1 MSILIWLLT
10 AILVMDCLF
19 LILLVLIQLPKKE
32 AGLGQAFG
40 GGTTDALF
48 GAGAG
53 NVLTKLTKYSTAVFF
68 ISTLLISVLNSQ
80 QARARSGDPRL
91 KLSMEEKLAAVPK
104 QAATN
109 AAAAATTA
117 TTAMTNAVATNNPGA
132 IKLTLPSNSVPAAAA
147 PAANPAK

>member
-53 NVLTKLTKYSTAVFF
+53 NVLTKLTKYATAVFF

-117 TTAMTNAVATNNPGA
+117 MTNAVATNNPAA
-132 IKLTLPSNSVPAAAA
+132 IKLTLPSNNVPAAAA